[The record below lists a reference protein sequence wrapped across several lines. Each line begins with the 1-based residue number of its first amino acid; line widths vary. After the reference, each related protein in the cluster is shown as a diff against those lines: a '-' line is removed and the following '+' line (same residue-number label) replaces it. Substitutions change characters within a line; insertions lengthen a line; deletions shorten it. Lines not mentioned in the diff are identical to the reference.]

1 VRISLTYNLRRNP
14 TPFQPTDCYAEWDE
28 PETIAAVYAALCSE
42 NEVTLVEANENIFST
57 LNRTKPDFVF
67 NIAEGLHSSSRESL
81 VPALCDMLEVPY
93 TGSGPFTLSACLDK
107 SRAKQILGYFGIPT
121 PGFSIVANLNGDV
134 DALEPPVILK
144 PLWEGSSKGI
154 RNDSVAWDHEVI
166 REKARS
172 LIAEYDQPV
181 IAEKFIRGREFTVAL
196 IGNGDSLRVLPIVE
210 IMFDTLPAGANPI
223 YSYEAKWV
231 WDKEEDPLDIFACP
245 ADITDGERRAIE
257 DVCTRAFR
265 ALGCRD
271 WCRIDV
277 RMDEKGIPNIIELN
291 PLPGIL
297 PDPASNSCFP
307 KAARAAGLSYDEL
320 ILTVLGEAMQRYAQS
335 CAA

>member
-1 VRISLTYNLRRNP
+1 MRISLTYNLRRNP
-14 TPFQPTDCYAEWDE
+14 APFQPADCYAEWDE
-28 PETIAAVYAALCSE
+28 PETIAAVYAALSSE
-42 NEVTLVEANENIFST
+42 NEVSLVEADEHVFST
-57 LNRTKPDFVF
+57 LNRTEPDFVF

-81 VPALCDMLEVPY
+81 VPALCDMLEIPY

-107 SRAKQILGYFGIPT
+107 SRAKQILGYFSIPT

-154 RNDSVAWDHEVI
+154 RNDSVAWDHDVI
-166 REKARS
+166 REKARG
-172 LIAEYDQPV
+172 LISEYDQPV
-181 IAEKFIRGREFTVAL
+181 IAEKFIQGREFTVAL
-196 IGNGDSLRVLPIVE
+196 IGNGSSLRVLPIVE

-223 YSYEAKWV
+223 YSYEAKWI
-231 WDKEEDPLDIFACP
+231 WDKEENPLDIFACP

-277 RMDEKGIPNIIELN
+277 RMDEKGVPNIIELN

-307 KAARAAGLSYDEL
+307 KAARATGMSYDEL
-320 ILTVLGEAMQRYAQS
+320 ILTVLGEARLRYAQS